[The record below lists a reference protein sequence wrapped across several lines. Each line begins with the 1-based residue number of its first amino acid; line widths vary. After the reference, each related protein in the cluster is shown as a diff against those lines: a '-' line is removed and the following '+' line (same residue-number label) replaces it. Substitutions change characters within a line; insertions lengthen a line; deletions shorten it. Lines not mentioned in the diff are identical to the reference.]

1 MLDVVLDSVPVWG
14 GTTEEWTLVAERA
27 ARAAISQTAHGE
39 ILTHAAAFELS
50 VKLADKE
57 EVQALNAVYRNKD
70 KPTNVLS
77 FPMLPPDFM
86 DAAALTDDGE
96 ILLGDVILAYETC
109 AAEAA
114 EKGISV
120 HDHAVHLIVH
130 GVLHLLGYD
139 HEAHEQAAE
148 EMEGIEI
155 RALAS
160 LGMADPYA

>member
-1 MLDVVLDSVPVWG
+1 MLDVVLDTIPAWG
-14 GTTEEWTLVAERA
+14 RTEAEWTAVADGA

-39 ILTHAAAFELS
+39 FLTHEATFELS
-50 VKLADKE
+50 IKLADNA

-114 EKGISV
+114 EKGISLD
-120 HDHAVHLIVH
+120 DHAVHLIVH

-148 EMEGIEI
+148 RMEAIEI

-160 LGMADPYA
+160 LGLPDPYA